1 MSCTACS
8 IPGSGWAE
16 MDDTGPERT
25 DGRDRDARSRLRR
38 LGPTVVI
45 GGGIVLVVT
54 VLAVLAPLIS
64 PHDPLA
70 QVLVDRLKPPAWLP
84 GGTATYLLGTDA
96 NGRDI
101 LSRIMWGGRTSL
113 EIGLLSVLLGSAI
126 GVTAGLLAGYR
137 GGWLDTI
144 IGRVADIQQAIPL
157 LILALAVIAVV
168 GSSILNLV
176 LVLGIGSWLYYFR
189 VVRGE
194 ALAIRGRPYVDA
206 ARAVGAGDRWI
217 LFHHIL
223 PNVAGSIVVIVTVE
237 LRQVILFT
245 AGLTFLGLGVPPPTP
260 EWGRLIFEGR
270 DYLQSAWWLT
280 LAPAAFL
287 VLFVLGVNLL
297 GDAMRDRLDPVR
309 RRQGA

>member
-1 MSCTACS
+1 
-8 IPGSGWAE
+8 
-16 MDDTGPERT
+16 MDEAWP
-25 DGRDRDARSRLRR
+25 AVHRSWSLRR
-38 LGPTVVI
+38 AGLPVVI
-45 GGGIVLVVT
+45 GGGIVVAI
-54 VLAVLAPLIS
+54 VLLAILAPWIS

-70 QVLVDRLKPPAWLP
+70 QVLPDRLKPPAWLP
-84 GGTATYLLGTDA
+84 GGSLTYLLGTDS
-96 NGRDI
+96 NGRDL
-101 LSRIMWGGRTSL
+101 LSRILWGARTSL
-113 EIGLLSVLLGSAI
+113 EIGVLSVLLGAAI
-126 GVTAGLLAGYR
+126 GVTSGLLAGYR

-144 IGRVADIQQAIPL
+144 IGRLADIQQAIPL

-194 ALAIRGRPYVDA
+194 ALAIRGRAYVDA

-223 PNVAGSIVVIVTVE
+223 PNVAGSIVVIVTLE
-237 LRQVILFT
+237 LPQVILFT

-260 EWGRLIFEGR
+260 EWGRLIFDGR

-280 LAPAAFL
+280 VEPAAFL

-297 GDAMRDRLDPVR
+297 GDALRDRLDPIR
-309 RRQGA
+309 RHRNR

>member
-1 MSCTACS
+1 
-8 IPGSGWAE
+8 
-16 MDDTGPERT
+16 MDEAWLDRT
-25 DGRDRDARSRLRR
+25 EEPARATRSRWRR
-38 LGPTVVI
+38 TGPTVFI
-45 GGGIVLVVT
+45 GGGIVLVASL
-54 VLAVLAPLIS
+54 LALLAPLVS

-84 GGTATYLLGTDA
+84 GGTASYLLGTDA

-101 LSRIMWGGRTSL
+101 LSRIIWGGRTSL
-113 EIGLLSVLLGSAI
+113 EIGLLSVLLGSLI

-176 LVLGIGSWLYYFR
+176 IVLGGGSWLYYYR

-194 ALAIRGRPYVDA
+194 VLAVRERPYIEA
-206 ARAVGAGDRWI
+206 ARAVGVADRRI
-217 LFHHIL
+217 LGRHIL
-223 PNVAGSIVVIVTVE
+223 PNVAGSIVVIVTLE
-237 LRQVILFT
+237 IPQVILFT

-280 LAPAAFL
+280 LEPAAFL

-297 GDAMRDRLDPVR
+297 GDALRDRLDPVR
-309 RRQGA
+309 RRWGA

>member
-1 MSCTACS
+1 
-8 IPGSGWAE
+8 
-16 MDDTGPERT
+16 MDETWQAPARRARPRPDGPV
-25 DGRDRDARSRLRR
+25 L
-38 LGPTVVI
+38 L
-45 GGGIVLVVT
+45 GGGIVLAVV
-54 VLAVLAPLIS
+54 LMAILAPLIS

-84 GGTATYLLGTDA
+84 GGTPDYLLGTDA

-101 LSRIMWGGRTSL
+101 LSRIIWGARTSL
-113 EIGLLSVLLGSAI
+113 EIGLLSVILGAGI

-137 GGWLDTI
+137 GGWVDTV

-176 LVLGIGSWLYYFR
+176 IVLGAGSWLYYYR

-194 ALAIRGRPYVDA
+194 VLTIRERPFVEA
-206 ARAVGAGDRWI
+206 ARAVGAGDRQI
-217 LFHHIL
+217 VARHIL
-223 PNVAGSIVVIVTVE
+223 PNIAGSIVVIVTLE
-237 LRQVILFT
+237 IPQVILFT

-270 DYLQSAWWLT
+270 DYLQGAWWLT
-280 LAPAAFL
+280 LAPGAFL

-297 GDAMRDRLDPVR
+297 GDALRDRLDPVR
-309 RRQGA
+309 RRQGQ

>member
-1 MSCTACS
+1 
-8 IPGSGWAE
+8 
-16 MDDTGPERT
+16 MDEAWPAVR
-25 DGRDRDARSRLRR
+25 RSWSLRR
-38 LGPTVVI
+38 AGLPVVI
-45 GGGIVLVVT
+45 GGGIVVAVVL
-54 VLAVLAPLIS
+54 LAILAPWIS

-70 QVLVDRLKPPAWLP
+70 QVLADRLKPPAWLP
-84 GGTATYLLGTDA
+84 GGSLTYLLGTDS
-96 NGRDI
+96 NGRDL
-101 LSRIMWGGRTSL
+101 LSRIVWGARTSL
-113 EIGLLSVLLGSAI
+113 EIGVLSVLLGAAI
-126 GVTAGLLAGYR
+126 GVTSGLLAGYR

-144 IGRVADIQQAIPL
+144 IGRLADIQQAIPL

-176 LVLGIGSWLYYFR
+176 LVLGIGSWLYYYR

-194 ALAIRGRPYVDA
+194 AMAIRGRPYVDA

-223 PNVAGSIVVIVTVE
+223 PNVAGSIVVIVTLE
-237 LRQVILFT
+237 LPQVILFT

-260 EWGRLIFEGR
+260 EWGRLIFDGR

-280 LAPAAFL
+280 VEPAAFL

-297 GDAMRDRLDPVR
+297 GDALRDRLDPIR
-309 RRQGA
+309 RHRNR